1 METRAIGRTEPD
13 RAENDGSEH
22 QGGNSGENITE
33 APTPKVNP
41 WTKRQCHSDETRNA
55 SIQESGKKSPTRV
68 IRASKLKAR
77 KSSKPGDLSDNSNW
91 PTPAELAQKE
101 HQNTLSNQARK
112 GPLVRRNDRVE
123 SRTGHAES
131 KGSQEGKEETTK
143 ADAHNGVVRSRGG
156 WRREHREDKD
166 EGSSLC
172 SDDDTV
178 RGGFRGRG
186 RAHGRGRG
194 RDRGSSHTT
203 HRHSYSSREP
213 RPHGA
218 AMQVPP
224 EYSSNMMYYYDDGS
238 QVQMYTVDEKLL
250 KGYIKRQIEYY
261 FSPDNLERDF
271 FLRRKMDR
279 QGFLPISLIASFRR
293 VQALTTDINLI
304 YAALEG
310 STEVELI
317 EQKIRRRVEP
327 ERWPI
332 PGLSAVTTPPT
343 DFSQLVHCPEFV
355 PRQGSSAC
363 PALPLSP
370 PPSPVADDTQL
381 TPSPPGS
388 RTPPC
393 EEPSAC
399 LPNPEAPSWM
409 QAEGQLPTPGK
420 PDSAAVALQA
430 SQGEPEQEELDFLF
444 DEEMERLK
452 LRRDAFS
459 SWSEDDSDYELDD
472 RDVNKILIVTQT
484 PPHLRKHTGGD
495 GAGNHVTRAKI
506 TPDQAKAI
514 NDGLFCYEQDLWM
527 EESQAD
533 VPGPTEEMEDFKKLH
548 LACKDDVVHLTQESP
563 VNQSQEAPPTFSQT
577 DTGDSASSLNGGEA
591 LIAGVA
597 QSLPATVPKSPK
609 KPGTVGTPGRH
620 EPSKTPRFYPVIK
633 ETGNI
638 DRKTPRKKKTRHS
651 YNPPLES
658 HVGWVMDAR
667 EHRPRSSSLS
677 SSSVSPADGPPPG
690 GSQGCTPSS
699 LPQFHHPSHRLL
711 QDNGF
716 TQQVY
721 HKYRRQ
727 CLSERKRLGIG
738 QSQEM
743 NTLFRFWSFFLR
755 DHFNRKMYEEFRH
768 FALEDS
774 MESYRYGLECLFRF
788 YSYGLEKRFRKDIFQ
803 DFQEET
809 LKDYDKGQL
818 YGLEKFWAFL
828 KYSQMKNQPVEPK
841 LQEHLEKFRH
851 LEDFRVD
858 PPMGEEADR
867 GRQRSGDEEGSS
879 QMRALSCGAL
889 GPPSEPICSNTL
901 LD

>member
-1 METRAIGRTEPD
+1 METRAIGRTKPD
-13 RAENDGSEH
+13 RAENDGSED
-22 QGGNSGENITE
+22 QGESSGENIIE

-41 WTKRQCHSDETRNA
+41 WTKRQCDSDDTRNA

-68 IRASKLKAR
+68 IRAGKPKAR
-77 KSSKPGDLSDNSNW
+77 KPSKPGDFSDNSNW

-101 HQNTLSNQARK
+101 HQDTLSNQARK
-112 GPLVRRNDRVE
+112 GPLARRNDRVE
-123 SRTGHAES
+123 SKTGHTEG
-131 KGSQEGKEETTK
+131 KGNQEGKEETTK
-143 ADAHNGVVRSRGG
+143 ANTHNGVVRSRGG

-166 EGSSLC
+166 EGSSVR

-186 RAHGRGRG
+186 RAHSRGRG
-194 RDRGSSHTT
+194 RDRGSSHSA
-203 HRHSYSSREP
+203 HRHSYSTREP

-218 AMQVPP
+218 AMQAPA
-224 EYSSNMMYYYDDGS
+224 EYNTNMMYYYDDGT

-250 KGYIKRQIEYY
+250 KEYIKRQIEYY

-271 FLRRKMDR
+271 FLRRKMDKH
-279 QGFLPISLIASFRR
+279 GFLPVSLIASFRR

-304 YAALEG
+304 YTALEG

-317 EQKIRRRVEP
+317 EQKIRRRAEP

-332 PGLSAVTTPPT
+332 PGLPAVTTPPT

-355 PRQGSSAC
+355 PRQGPLAC

-370 PPSPVADDTQL
+370 PPSRVADDTQL
-381 TPSPPGS
+381 TPSPPS
-388 RTPPC
+388 SLTPPS
-393 EEPSAC
+393 EEPSTC
-399 LPNPEAPSWM
+399 
-409 QAEGQLPTPGK
+409 LPTPGK
-420 PDSAAVALQA
+420 PVDNSAVACHA

-444 DEEMERLK
+444 DDEMDRLK
-452 LRRDAFS
+452 LRKGTFS
-459 SWSEDDSDYELDD
+459 SCSEDDSDYELDD

-484 PPHLRKHTGGD
+484 PPHLRKHTGG
-495 GAGNHVTRAKI
+495 GNHVTRAKI

-514 NDGLFCYEQDLWM
+514 NDGLHCYEQDLWM
-527 EESQAD
+527 EKSQAD
-533 VPGPTEEMEDFKKLH
+533 VPGSKEEMEDFKTLH
-548 LACKDDVVHLTQESP
+548 LASKDDVVHLTGESP
-563 VNQSQEAPPTFSQT
+563 VNQRQEALPSVSQT
-577 DTGDSASSLNGGEA
+577 GGSASSLNGGEA

-597 QSLPATVPKSPK
+597 QSLPAAVPKSPK
-609 KPGTVGTPGRH
+609 KPCAVGTPSRH

-651 YNPPLES
+651 CNPPLES
-658 HVGWVMDAR
+658 HVGWVMDAC

-677 SSSVSPADGPPPG
+677 SSSVSPADGPPLV
-690 GSQGCTPSS
+690 GSQGCSPSS
-699 LPQFHHPSHRLL
+699 LPQFQHPSHRLL

-721 HKYRRQ
+721 HKYRRR

-755 DHFNRKMYEEFRH
+755 DHFNRKMYEEFRQY
-768 FALEDS
+768 ALEDA
-774 MESYRYGLECLFRF
+774 MENHRYGLECLFRF

-809 LKDYDKGQL
+809 LKDYEKGQL

-828 KYSQMKNQPVEPK
+828 KYSQSKNQPTEPK
-841 LQEHLEKFRH
+841 LQEHLEKFKH

-858 PPMGEEADR
+858 VRVCLCSAPYGR
-867 GRQRSGDEEGSS
+867 GGGQK
-879 QMRALSCGAL
+879 
-889 GPPSEPICSNTL
+889 TL
-901 LD
+901 RR